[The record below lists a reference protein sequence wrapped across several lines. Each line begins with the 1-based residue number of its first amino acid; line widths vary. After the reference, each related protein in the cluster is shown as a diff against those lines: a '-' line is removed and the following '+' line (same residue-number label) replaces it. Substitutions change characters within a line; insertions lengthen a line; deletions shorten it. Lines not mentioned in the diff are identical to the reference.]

1 MADNRWFVRFTLRL
15 GLVLLGLTPAVAAA
29 QAPTTISGRVTASVG
44 GTPLYGA
51 IVSIPTLRV
60 SASTNGDGRY
70 QLVAPAGST
79 GAATLTARLIGF
91 KTQSV
96 QVTLTGSDVTQD
108 IALEEGAIELE
119 SKVVTALGI
128 EREQRSLSY
137 AAQTIGGDRLSD
149 VRSNN
154 VVSSLQGKVAG
165 VQVTNS
171 ANPFG
176 SARIVVRGASSIL
189 GQNQPLIIVDG
200 IPIDNNAPSNTGF
213 GPQGLPTAGNLGGYD
228 VGNAASDINADNIA
242 SVTVLKGPNAAALY
256 GSRAANGA
264 IVYTTKSGKGVPST
278 GFGVT
283 ANFGASAEAPLRLPN
298 YQNQYGQGF
307 YGEFDSVDGNFHG
320 KNDGA
325 DESWG
330 PKLDGRSTGCVRVP
344 GDTLLLIGVPA
355 VYDGSHACNQFFGVG
370 PWMAHPNNVR
380 DFWQTGLMVNANVA
394 VARSSDRSN
403 VRLSV
408 GRTNE
413 SGMYPNN
420 TNNRTDIALSG
431 GTQVSDHWSAEA
443 SVNYINDGMKNQPSQ
458 AYEEIDPMQ
467 GFIWFGRQVDTRLL
481 KQNLYRDPSDPL
493 TQQILV
499 GDKLLRRDAPIPYS
513 WNYSYHP
520 SPYWMTNVKT
530 TDYSRNRGLGHAA
543 VTYKV
548 NDWISVTGR
557 TGRDWYQ
564 NQFRA
569 NYPVNDISP
578 FNNGGLLDVGETRSE
593 TNNDFLI
600 TANRTLTPSLSLTV
614 NAGGNQRKNDLKSS
628 IQQVNALAVPGTYT
642 LNNSDGQPVTSTPE
656 FHKKVNSLY
665 GSATFNYRDWLSVDI
680 TGRNDWS
687 STLPKGA
694 NSLFYPS
701 IGAAFVFT
709 DALNLRSD
717 WLSYGKIR
725 ASWTRVGNDTDP
737 YQLAA
742 IYDCNPWGGRPSCTS
757 ADRLPNPNLRPE
769 QTTGGKIGADLGFL
783 RNRVVV
789 NATVYQKSTT
799 NQILPVSIS
808 ATTGYSQKVVNSG
821 EVRNRGIELA
831 ANFTPIERGDF
842 RWNTVVNWSKN
853 SNKVLSLF
861 SGVSQIIVGS
871 YWNVNV
877 TADVGQPYGN
887 LTGYRWQRDT
897 QGHIVVGDDG
907 LPIRDATQ
915 RALGNYNPDWVGG
928 ISNTFTYKRMSFS
941 FSIDGQMGGQ
951 VYSVTKWFGQYS
963 GVLAN
968 TLAGRELD
976 WNNPGYIVPNAV
988 YQCTPVPPAT
998 TCVGAADTTHVLA
1011 QDYWH
1016 NTFYAQEPGIFDATY
1031 FKLREARLAFALPPS
1046 VTRFLGFSDATFAV
1060 VGRNLMLWAKQP
1072 TIDPET
1078 AFDTS
1083 NRQGVENG
1091 QLPTAR
1097 SIGFTMSVRP

>member
-96 QVTLTGSDVTQD
+96 QVSLTGSDVTQD

-200 IPIDNNAPSNTGF
+200 IPIDNTAPGNTGY
-213 GPQGLPTAGNLGGYD
+213 GPQGTPTPGNLGGYD
-228 VGNAASDINADNIA
+228 IGNAASDISADNIA

-264 IVYTTKSGKGVPST
+264 IVYTTKSGRGAPQQ

-283 ANFGASAEAPLRLPN
+283 ATFGATAETPLRLPN

-307 YGEFDSVDGNFHG
+307 GGQFDFVDGNG
-320 KNDGA
+320 GGTNDFA

-330 PKLDGRSTGCVRVP
+330 PKLDGRATGCVRVKA
-344 GDTLLLIGVPA
+344 DSITVIGQPA
-355 VYDGSHACNQFFGVG
+355 VYDNTHPCNQFFGAG

-467 GFIWFGRQVDTRLL
+467 GFIWFGRQVDMQLM
-481 KQNLYRDPSDPL
+481 KNNLYRDPNDAF

-499 GDKLLRRDAPIPYS
+499 GNPLMRRDAPIQYS

-520 SPYWMTNVKT
+520 NPYWMADVKT
-530 TDYSRNRGLGHAA
+530 TDYSRNRGLGHA
-543 VTYKV
+543 
-548 NDWISVTGR
+548 SV
-557 TGRDWYQ
+557 
-564 NQFRA
+564 
-569 NYPVNDISP
+569 
-578 FNNGGLLDVGETRSE
+578 
-593 TNNDFLI
+593 
-600 TANRTLTPSLSLTV
+600 
-614 NAGGNQRKNDLKSS
+614 
-628 IQQVNALAVPGTYT
+628 
-642 LNNSDGQPVTSTPE
+642 
-656 FHKKVNSLY
+656 
-665 GSATFNYRDWLSVDI
+665 
-680 TGRNDWS
+680 
-687 STLPKGA
+687 
-694 NSLFYPS
+694 
-701 IGAAFVFT
+701 
-709 DALNLRSD
+709 
-717 WLSYGKIR
+717 
-725 ASWTRVGNDTDP
+725 SWR
-737 YQLAA
+737 
-742 IYDCNPWGGRPSCTS
+742 
-757 ADRLPNPNLRPE
+757 
-769 QTTGGKIGADLGFL
+769 
-783 RNRVVV
+783 
-789 NATVYQKSTT
+789 
-799 NQILPVSIS
+799 
-808 ATTGYSQKVVNSG
+808 
-821 EVRNRGIELA
+821 
-831 ANFTPIERGDF
+831 
-842 RWNTVVNWSKN
+842 
-853 SNKVLSLF
+853 
-861 SGVSQIIVGS
+861 
-871 YWNVNV
+871 
-877 TADVGQPYGN
+877 
-887 LTGYRWQRDT
+887 
-897 QGHIVVGDDG
+897 
-907 LPIRDATQ
+907 
-915 RALGNYNPDWVGG
+915 
-928 ISNTFTYKRMSFS
+928 
-941 FSIDGQMGGQ
+941 
-951 VYSVTKWFGQYS
+951 
-963 GVLAN
+963 
-968 TLAGRELD
+968 
-976 WNNPGYIVPNAV
+976 
-988 YQCTPVPPAT
+988 
-998 TCVGAADTTHVLA
+998 
-1011 QDYWH
+1011 
-1016 NTFYAQEPGIFDATY
+1016 
-1031 FKLREARLAFALPPS
+1031 
-1046 VTRFLGFSDATFAV
+1046 
-1060 VGRNLMLWAKQP
+1060 
-1072 TIDPET
+1072 
-1078 AFDTS
+1078 
-1083 NRQGVENG
+1083 
-1091 QLPTAR
+1091 
-1097 SIGFTMSVRP
+1097 

>member
-1 MADNRWFVRFTLRL
+1 MTDNRWFVRSIFTI
-15 GLVLLGLTPAVAAA
+15 GLVLLGVVPAVATA
-29 QAPTTISGRVTASVG
+29 QEATTVSGLVKSSPG
-44 GTPLYGA
+44 GTPLVGA
-51 IVSIPTLRV
+51 IVSISSLRV
-60 SASTNGDGRY
+60 NATTDNEGRFR
-70 QLVAPAGST
+70 LVLPAGST
-79 GAATLTARLIGF
+79 GAVQLTARRIGYQ
-91 KTQSV
+91 TSTVPVNLTGASV
-96 QVTLTGSDVTQD
+96 QQD
-108 IALEEGAIELE
+108 IALQEGAIELTQV
-119 SKVVTALGI
+119 VVTALGI
-128 EREQRSLSY
+128 EREPRSLSY
-137 AAQTIGGDRLSD
+137 AAQTVSGERLSD
-149 VRSNN
+149 VPTQN
-154 VVSSLQGKVAG
+154 VVSSLGGKVAG

-171 ANPFG
+171 SNPFG

-189 GQNQPLIIVDG
+189 GQNQPLIVVDG
-200 IPIDNNAPSNTGF
+200 IPIDNSAASNTGY
-213 GPQGLPTAGNLGGYD
+213 GGGSLGGYD
-228 VGNAASDINADNIA
+228 VGNAASDISADNIA

-264 IVYTTKSGKGVPST
+264 IVYTTKSGKGAPQQ
-278 GFGVT
+278 GFGVSAT
-283 ANFGASAEAPLRLPN
+283 FGANMETPLRLPN

-307 YGEFDSVDGNFHG
+307 YGEFDFVDGNFG
-320 KNDGA
+320 GVNDGA

-330 PKLDGRSTGCVRVP
+330 PKMDGRATGCVRVP
-344 GDTLLLIGVPA
+344 GPLPA
-355 VYDGSHACNQFFGVG
+355 VGAPNNYDTSAPCNQFFGVG
-370 PWMAHPNNVR
+370 PWQAHPNNVR
-380 DFWQTGLMVNANVA
+380 DFWNTGLIINANVA

-431 GTQVSDHWSAEA
+431 GTQVSNHWSAEA
-443 SVNYINDGMKNQPSQ
+443 SVNYIRDGMQNQPSQ

-467 GFIWFGRQVDTRLL
+467 GFIWFGRQVDVSLL
-481 KQNLYRDPSDPL
+481 KNNIYRDPNDPF
-493 TQQILV
+493 TQQILA
-499 GDKLLRRDAPIPYS
+499 GNPLLRTDAPIPYS

-530 TDYSRNRGLGHAA
+530 TDYSRNRGLGHAS

-578 FNNGGLLDVGETRSE
+578 FGQGGFLDVGETRSE
-593 TNNDFLI
+593 TNNDFLV

-614 NAGGNQRKNDLKSS
+614 NAGGNQRINDFNTN
-628 IQQVNALAVPGTYT
+628 IGQVSELVIPGVYT
-642 LNNSDGQPVTSTPE
+642 LANSNGQPTTILGVS
-656 FHKKVNSLY
+656 HKKVNSLY
-665 GSATFNYRDWLSVDI
+665 GSASFNFRDWLNIDI

-687 STLPKGA
+687 STLPKNA

-709 DALNLRSD
+709 DALGLQSS
-717 WLSYGKIR
+717 WLSFGKLR

-742 IYDCNPWGGRPSCTS
+742 VYGAGTAWAGQPSFT
-757 ADRLPNPNLRPE
+757 APDRLPNASLKPE
-769 QTTGGKIGADLGFL
+769 QTTGEEIGADLGFFRDKL
-783 RNRVVV
+783 IV

-808 ATTGYSQKVVNSG
+808 AATGYSSAVVNSG
-821 EVRNRGIELA
+821 EVRNRGFEIA
-831 ANFTPIERGDF
+831 ATMTPIERPDF
-842 RWNTVVNWSKN
+842 RWNVVVNWSKN
-853 SNKVLSLF
+853 TNKVLSLYN
-861 SGVSQIIVGS
+861 GVSRIVVGS

-877 TADVGQPYGN
+877 TADSGQPYGN
-887 LTGYRWQRDT
+887 LVGYRWQRDA
-897 QGHIVVGDDG
+897 QGHIIVGSDG

-915 RALGNYNPDWVGG
+915 QVLGNYNPDWVGG
-928 ISNTFTYKRMSFS
+928 ISNTISYKRMSFS
-941 FSIDGQMGGQ
+941 FSFDGQVGGQ

-988 YQCTPVPPAT
+988 YANGQP
-998 TCVGAADTTHVLA
+998 DTTHVLA

-1016 NTFYAQEPGIFDATY
+1016 NTFYAQEPGIFDATF
-1031 FKLREARLAFALPPS
+1031 FKLREARLAYALPPS
-1046 VTRFLGFSDATFAV
+1046 VARFLGFSDATVAI
-1060 VGRNLMLWAKQP
+1060 VGRNLLLFAKQP

>member
-1 MADNRWFVRFTLRL
+1 MADNRWLVRSLLTI
-15 GLVLLGLTPAVAAA
+15 GLILLGLPAVATA
-29 QAPTTISGRVTASVG
+29 QEAPTVSGQVKTSVG
-44 GTPLYGA
+44 GTPLVGV
-51 IVSIPTLRV
+51 IVSAPSLKVQAT
-60 SASTNGDGRY
+60 TDNGGNYR
-70 QLVAPAGST
+70 LVLPAGTT
-79 GAATLTARLIGF
+79 GPLTLTARLIGYQ
-91 KTQSV
+91 TGTVQITVSGPSV
-96 QVTLTGSDVTQD
+96 QQD
-108 IALEEGAIELE
+108 IALQEAAIELQQV
-119 SKVVTALGI
+119 VVTALGI

-137 AAQTIGGDRLSD
+137 SAQTLDGNRLSD

-154 VVSSLQGKVAG
+154 VISSLQGKVAG

-176 SARIVVRGASSIL
+176 SARIIVRGASSIL

-200 IPIDNNAPSNTGF
+200 VPIDNAAASNEGY
-213 GPQGLPTAGNLGGYD
+213 GPGGSYSAGTSLGGYD

-264 IVYTTKSGKGVPST
+264 IVYTTKSGKGSANT

-283 ANFGASAEAPLRLPN
+283 ATFGATTETPLRLPQ

-307 YGEFDSVDGNFHG
+307 YGEFDFVDGNFHG

-330 PKLDGRSTGCVRVP
+330 PKLDGRSTGCVRVAS
-344 GDTLLLIGVPA
+344 DTLLQIGVPA
-355 VYDGSHACNQFFGVG
+355 VYDASHPCNQFFGVG
-370 PWMAHPNNVR
+370 PWSAHPNNVR
-380 DFWQTGLMVNANVA
+380 DFWNTGLLINANIA
-394 VARSSDRSN
+394 VARASDRSN

-408 GRTNE
+408 GRTDEN
-413 SGMYPNN
+413 GMYPNN
-420 TNNRTDIALSG
+420 ENRRTDIALAG
-431 GTQVSDHWSAEA
+431 GTQMSDHWSAEA
-443 SVNYINDGMKNQPSQ
+443 SVNYINDGMKNQPAQ

-467 GFIWFGRQVDTRLL
+467 NFIWFGRQVDTRIL
-481 KQNLYRDPSDPL
+481 KDNLYRDPSDPL
-493 TQQILV
+493 TQRILAGV
-499 GDKLLRRDAPIPYS
+499 PGQRTDAPIQYS
-513 WNYSYHP
+513 WNYSYHAN
-520 SPYWMTNVKT
+520 PYWMAGVKT
-530 TDYSRNRGLGHAA
+530 TDYSRNRGLGHAS

-557 TGRDWYQ
+557 SGRDWYQ
-564 NQFRA
+564 NHFRA

-578 FNNGGLLDVGETRSE
+578 FNGGGLLDVGETRSE
-593 TNNDFLI
+593 INNDFLV
-600 TANRTLTPSLSLTV
+600 TANRQLTPTLALTV
-614 NAGGNQRKNDLKSS
+614 NAGGNERKNDFNNNIS
-628 IQQVNALAVPGTYT
+628 QVGLLSVPGVYT
-642 LNNSDGQPVTSTPE
+642 VSNSDGQPYTALLLS
-656 FHKKVNSLY
+656 HKKVNSLY
-665 GSATFNYRDWLSVDI
+665 GSANFNYKDWLSVDV

-709 DALNLRSD
+709 DALGLQTS
-717 WLSYGKIR
+717 WLSYGKLR

-742 IYDCNPWGGRPSCTS
+742 IYGCSPWGGRPTCTA
-757 ADRLPNPNLRPE
+757 ADRLPTPNLKPE
-769 QTTGGKIGADLGFL
+769 QTTGEEIGADLGFL
-783 RNRVVV
+783 RDRVIL
-789 NATVYQKSTT
+789 NATIYQKSTT
-799 NQILPVSIS
+799 DQILPVSVS
-808 ATTGYSQKVVNSG
+808 AATGYTQKVVNSG

-831 ANFTPIERGDF
+831 ATVTPIDKGTF
-842 RWNTVVNWSKN
+842 RWNAVVNWAKN
-853 SNKVLSLF
+853 SNEVISLYG
-861 SGVSQIIVGS
+861 GVSRVVVGS
-871 YWNVNV
+871 FWNVNV

-887 LTGYRWQRDT
+887 LVGYKWQRDA
-897 QGHIVVGDDG
+897 QGHILVDETGSYAG
-907 LPIRDATQ
+907 LPRTDPTQ
-915 RALGNYNPDWVGG
+915 QVLGNYNPDWVGG
-928 ISNTFTYKRMSFS
+928 ITNSFTYKSFNLS
-941 FSIDGQMGGQ
+941 FSIDGQYGGQ

-988 YQCTPVPPAT
+988 YDNGQ
-998 TCVGAADTTHVLA
+998 ADTTHVLA

-1031 FKLREARLAFALPPS
+1031 FKLRELRLGYTLPAS
-1046 VTRFLGFSDATFAV
+1046 VSRFIGFSDASVAII
-1060 VGRNLMLWAKQP
+1060 GRNLFLWAKQSM
-1072 TIDPET
+1072 IDPET
-1078 AFDTS
+1078 AFDTG

-1097 SIGFTMSVRP
+1097 SIGITMSVRP

>member
-1 MADNRWFVRFTLRL
+1 MADNSWSFRITPRL
-15 GLVLLGLTPAVAAA
+15 GLVLLGLIPAVVAA
-29 QAPTTISGRVTASVG
+29 QEPTTITGRVTASVG

-70 QLVAPAGST
+70 QLVLPAGST
-79 GAATLTARLIGF
+79 GAITLTARLIGF

-96 QVTLTGSDVTQD
+96 PVTLSGSTLQQD

-137 AAQTIGGDRLSD
+137 AAQTLGGDRLSD

-200 IPIDNNAPSNTGF
+200 IPIDNSAASNSGY
-213 GPQGLPTAGNLGGYD
+213 GPGAGSSLGGYD
-228 VGNAASDINADNIA
+228 VGNAAADVNADNVA

-264 IVYTTKSGKGVPST
+264 IVYTTKSGRGAPQT

-283 ANFGASAEAPLRLPN
+283 ATFGASAETPLRLPN

-307 YGEFDSVDGNFHG
+307 NGVFDFVDGNG
-320 KNDGA
+320 GGTNDEA

-330 PKLDGRSTGCVRVP
+330 PKLDGRTTGCDRSGPRP
-344 GDTLLLIGVPA
+344 GIGQPQN
-355 VYDGSHACNQFFGVG
+355 YDMSKACNQFFGAG
-370 PWMAHPNNVR
+370 PWMAHPDNVR
-380 DFWQTGLMVNANVA
+380 DFWETGVLVNANIA
-394 VARSSDRSN
+394 VARSSERSN
-403 VRLSV
+403 VRLAV

-420 TNNRTDIALSG
+420 TNNRTDVTLSG
-431 GTQVSDHWSAEA
+431 GTQVSNHWSAEA
-443 SVNYINDGMKNQPSQ
+443 SVNYINDGMTNQPAQ

-481 KQNLYRDPSDPL
+481 KNNLFRDPNDAF
-493 TQQILV
+493 TQQILL
-499 GDKLLRRDAPIPYS
+499 GNPNMRTDAPIPYS

-520 SPYWMTNVKT
+520 NPYWMAGVKT
-530 TDYSRNRGLGHAA
+530 TDYSRNRGLGHAS
-543 VTYKV
+543 VTYKL
-548 NDWISVTGR
+548 NDWVSITGR
-557 TGRDWYQ
+557 TGRDWFQ

-578 FNNGGLLDVGETRSE
+578 FPQGGLLDVGETRSE

-600 TANRTLTPSLSLTV
+600 TANRQLTPTLSLSV
-614 NAGGNQRKNDLKSS
+614 NAGGNQRKNDFNTNIGSVSQLVIPGVYNLANSAG
-628 IQQVNALAVPGTYT
+628 QPTTVLAV
-642 LNNSDGQPVTSTPE
+642 S
-656 FHKKVNSLY
+656 HKKVNSLY
-665 GSATFNYRDWLSVDI
+665 GSASFGYKDFLTVDL

-687 STLPKGA
+687 STLPKNA

-701 IGAAFVFT
+701 VGAAFVFT
-709 DALNLRSD
+709 DALGLQSS
-717 WLSYGKIR
+717 WLSYGKVR

-742 IYDCNPWGGRPSCTS
+742 VYDPGTPWGGSPSFT
-757 ADRLPNPNLRPE
+757 APNRLPNSTLKPE
-769 QTTGGKIGADLGFL
+769 ETTGKEIGADLGFFRDKVTL
-783 RNRVVV
+783 
-789 NATVYQKSTT
+789 NATLYQKNTT

-808 ATTGYSQKVVNSG
+808 GATGYTSAVVNSG
-821 EVRNRGIELA
+821 EVRNRGFEIGLA
-831 ANFTPIERGDF
+831 TTPIDRGDF
-842 RWNTVVNWSKN
+842 RWNVSVNWSKN
-853 SNKVLSLF
+853 TNKVLSLYG
-861 SGVSQIIVGS
+861 GVTRIVVGS

-877 TADVGQPYGN
+877 TADSGQAYGN
-887 LTGYRWQRDT
+887 LVGYRWQRDAA
-897 QGHIVVGDDG
+897 GHIVVGSNG
-907 LPIRDATQ
+907 LPIQDATQ
-915 RALGNYNPDWVGG
+915 QVLGNYNPDWVGG
-928 ISNTFTYKRMSFS
+928 ISNSISYKRFNLSFA
-941 FSIDGQMGGQ
+941 FDGQYGGQ
-951 VYSVTKWFGQYS
+951 VYSVTKWFGSYS
-963 GVLAN
+963 GVLEN

-976 WNNPGYIVPNAV
+976 WNNPGYVVPNAV
-988 YQCTPVPPAT
+988 YANGQP
-998 TCVGAADTTHVLA
+998 DTTHVTA
-1011 QDYWH
+1011 QQYWH
-1016 NTFYAQEPGIFDATY
+1016 NTFYAQETGILDATY
-1031 FKLREARLAFALPPS
+1031 FKLREARLAYTLPS
-1046 VTRFLGFSDATFAV
+1046 RVANFLGFSDATVAI
-1060 VGRNLMLWAKQP
+1060 VGRNLLLFAKQP

>member
-1 MADNRWFVRFTLRL
+1 MTDNRWFFRSTLIF
-15 GLVLLGLTPAVAAA
+15 GLVLLGLVPAALRA
-29 QAPTTISGRVTASVG
+29 QEAPTVSGQVKASVG
-44 GTPLYGA
+44 GAPLVGA
-51 IVSIPTLRV
+51 IVSVPSLHLNATTDNEGKYR
-60 SASTNGDGRY
+60 
-70 QLVAPAGST
+70 LVLPAGTT
-79 GAATLTARLIGF
+79 GAVTLTARRIGF
-91 KTQSV
+91 QTGVV
-96 QVTLTGSDVTQD
+96 QVTVSGAAVAQD
-108 IALEEGAIELE
+108 ITLQEGAIELQQV
-119 SKVVTALGI
+119 VVTALGI

-137 AAQTIGGDRLSD
+137 SAQTISGERLSD

-189 GQNQPLIIVDG
+189 GQNQPLIVVDG
-200 IPIDNNAPSNTGF
+200 VPIDNSAASNEGY
-213 GPQGLPTAGNLGGYD
+213 GPGSAYSPTTSMGGYD
-228 VGNAASDINADNIA
+228 VGNAASDLNADNIA

-256 GSRAANGA
+256 GSRAANGV
-264 IVYTTKSGKGVPST
+264 IVYTTKNGRGAPQQ

-283 ANFGASAEAPLRLPN
+283 ASFGATAETPLRLPD
-298 YQNQYGQGF
+298 YQNRYGQGF
-307 YGEFDSVDGNFHG
+307 YGQFDFVDGNFG
-320 KNDGA
+320 GTNDGA

-330 PKLDGRSTGCVRVP
+330 PKLDGRATGCVRVA
-344 GDTLLLIGVPA
+344 GDTSIGVGAP
-355 VYDGSHACNQFFGVG
+355 VTYDATHPCNQFFGAG
-370 PWMAHPNNVR
+370 PWTAHPNNVR
-380 DFWQTGLMVNANVA
+380 DFWQTGLMVNANIA

-443 SVNYINDGMKNQPSQ
+443 SVNYINDGMKNQPAQ

-467 GFIWFGRQVDTRLL
+467 NFIWFGRQVDTRLL
-481 KQNLYRDPSDPL
+481 QQNLYRNPNDPL
-493 TQQILV
+493 TQQILNGV
-499 GDKLLRRDAPIPYS
+499 PGLRADAPIQYS
-513 WNYSYHP
+513 WNYSYHAN
-520 SPYWMTNVKT
+520 PYWMAGVKT

-578 FNNGGLLDVGETRSE
+578 FFQGGLLDVGETRSE
-593 TNNDFLI
+593 TNNDFLV
-600 TANRTLTPSLSLTV
+600 TANRSLTPTLTLTV
-614 NAGGNQRKNDLKSS
+614 NAGGNQRKNDF
-628 IQQVNALAVPGTYT
+628 ITNIGEVNGLSVPGVYT
-642 LNNSDGQPVTSTPE
+642 LSNSNGQPYAAVLQN
-656 FHKKVNSLY
+656 HKRVNSLY
-665 GSATFNYRDWLSVDI
+665 GSASFGYREWLTVDV

-701 IGAAFVFT
+701 LGAAFIFT
-709 DALNLRSD
+709 DALRLQSS
-717 WLSYGKIR
+717 WLSYGKLR

-742 IYDCNPWGGRPSCTS
+742 IYDCNPWGGRPSCAS

-769 QTTGGKIGADLGFL
+769 QTTGEEIGADLGFFRDKL
-783 RNRVVV
+783 IL

-799 NQILPVSIS
+799 SQILPVSIS
-808 ATTGYSQKVVNSG
+808 ATTGYTQKVVNSG

-831 ANFTPIERGDF
+831 LTTTPIERGDF
-842 RWNTVVNWSKN
+842 RWNVVANWSKN
-853 SNKVLSLF
+853 SNRVLSLF
-861 SGVSQIIVGS
+861 NGVSQIIVGS
-871 YWNVNV
+871 FWNVNV

-887 LTGYRWQRDT
+887 LTGYKWQRDA

-907 LPIRDATQ
+907 LPYRDASQ
-915 RALGNYNPDWVGG
+915 VALGNYNPDWVGG
-928 ISNTFTYKRMSFS
+928 ITNSISYKRFNFS
-941 FSIDGQMGGQ
+941 FSLDGQYGGQ

-988 YQCTPVPPAT
+988 YSNGQP
-998 TCVGAADTTHVLA
+998 DTTHVLA

-1031 FKLREARLAFALPPS
+1031 FKLREARLAYALPPS
-1046 VTRFLGFSDATFAV
+1046 VSRFLGFSDATFSV
-1060 VGRNLMLWAKQP
+1060 VGRNLILWAKQP

-1078 AFDTS
+1078 AFDTG